1 MRVEFTTEARDDL
14 FEAADYYEEKE
25 PGLGHRFRDQIA
37 EVLRVVIT
45 APHLWRERPEGYRR
59 VNCPVFPYY
68 IVYVTRDD
76 ALVVVAVAHGS
87 RKPGFWHGRL
97 ESPSCEME

>member
-14 FEAADYYEEKE
+14 FEAVDYYEKKE
-25 PGLGHRFRDQIA
+25 VGLGQRFRDQVA

-45 APHLWRERPEGYRR
+45 APYLWRERSARYRR

-68 IVYVTRDD
+68 IAYVVRDK
-76 ALVVVAVAHGS
+76 ALVVVAVAHS
-87 RKPGFWHGRL
+87 RREPGFWHERL
-97 ESPSCEME
+97 D